1 MHKLVGMCDFTCH
14 ESTTALFPL
23 PTFMFYFY
31 LNFYRWISCF
41 FFNHSYGLLKIFCCS
56 GMNLLQKAVYKVWRP
71 LGNASL
77 HARGKQRALRVCS
90 RERGGDNSLAHD
102 NERYVCVRGS
112 RQGGDA
118 VEESFSSAPLTFA
131 LWERPG
137 APPSCSHVSADW
149 TPRRWRPSSALL
161 YAAALRWEEKMH
173 KFSHSNGEC
182 DQIVFTTHF
191 TSVMPNRILN

>member
-1 MHKLVGMCDFTCH
+1 MKAQLRYFHCQHSCSIFI
-14 ESTTALFPL
+14 STFIGE
-23 PTFMFYFY
+23 FHGV
-31 LNFYRWISCF
+31 

-182 DQIVFTTHF
+182 SQTAFYFSNAKQDIKLV
-191 TSVMPNRILN
+191 NDKEL